1 MYKHRQCIDNIKKIL
16 LEGGYNHVKN
26 NDLINNVIDLYKY
39 VDQDKLEGGAKR
51 KTKEEVEQIK
61 KNLMDEITEWRDD
74 IEKEKK
80 KKKPNEKAIKAF
92 EKLISSNEKKL
103 DKLEKKGTKKTLA
116 EYDLMNLKK
125 WLLTIDIKN
134 QFEVIDIENFLE
146 TDEKIKKKQ
155 SFKFA
160 KTKEN
165 PTDNAFDNNKKNFKD
180 YQKEFIENWSVSAQE
195 LCILYY
201 GVGSGKTLI
210 AINCAEQYVN
220 LNPNSNAYFLCPASL
235 VLNTI
240 GEMIKFG
247 INPAR
252 TNDDKKN
259 VYYFMSYQQLLL
271 SDFSFENNSLL
282 IVDEAHNLRNVRSEN
297 VNVKVSARKS
307 KKVEGMTNIKGNK
320 LASNIIE
327 KSNRFSRSI
336 FMSGTLFVN
345 SPEDLE
351 PIISIGYKKKPLIEQ
366 DRDKYNLMMN
376 DEELFKNYYE
386 GLISFFR
393 IDENMPIFK
402 NFPTVKYEFNLIK
415 TNDDIFNKV
424 IQQDG
429 ETKEDSF
436 FINSRNAGLKEK
448 MDWVLK
454 FLKDNKFK
462 NQKTLIYSQFLNRKV
477 MDLFDKLNKE
487 GIKCK
492 VISGELSQDKKL
504 KIVEE
509 YNTDQIKVLIFT
521 LSIKEGISFLETNN
535 FIILEPY
542 WNYAI
547 MEQIIARGIRLS
559 SHKQGSKS
567 TINVHLLV
575 NINPENS
582 TKAIRWSREANKIM
596 NENIKTLEYKREEKI
611 SKDKDGNEFK
621 TTDIKTMNDAYGSR
635 DIYLYNIMFNKQE
648 GINFFEKKL
657 LKLPSFEKINNLEN
671 NEFIESFKLE
681 VKKIQDKEDRFL
693 TNKEYIDLKRKLYDE
708 YYKKKIENTN
718 KGLKRL
724 SQESGIQ
731 YAKLSS
737 NEVNLIEM
745 KKQKKYDDKRD
756 IIKKIIKKDFNLE
769 QLFKIFGATKQDIQM
784 LQAFFTPQYI
794 VDELVKYSGIENDNR
809 QGIKILEPTMGIG
822 NVIRGLLELKNKNN
836 MMIDGV
842 EIYNPFFQI
851 ADVFFEGIDN
861 LKFYNM
867 DFIRYTQR
875 YNYDHI
881 IGNPPF
887 NLKTQLESIVKKRD
901 KDGTILEKKEYKE
914 ATLYDVDFVSMCY
927 DMLNN
932 GGDLTMVI
940 SDRFTRDKKGKFG
953 IFKKY
958 IDLMNKKY
966 PNSVEYKKVD
976 IAFKKSKTTTKEQET
991 SFGMVYLK
999 MKKIPN
1005 YRIDLSKEPEKPLD
1019 EKQLDKL
1026 DITVIEPE
1034 QQPEKEKPKRG
1045 RKKKEEVKPEVKPE
1059 VVKPKRGRPKKVK
1072 PDVVKPEVV
1081 KPEVVKPKRG
1091 RPKKGGIST
1100 DVLKQTPDYKGDF
1113 NAQQRQK
1120 LVGFF
1125 KDKFGNNPLST
1136 VLTSTF
1142 GFGLEEGGY
1151 GLNDFINDLPF
1162 EAHLLDF
1169 SKFPPKKYSFC
1180 GPATKLNERLNP
1192 DDSVKEWS
1200 KPINNLDLGC
1210 YYHDIAYRDN
1220 KDVKNRNIA
1229 DEKLSRVA
1237 SDVIKNPSSISEKL
1251 NAILV
1256 KKIMDY
1262 KVKNKI

>member
-1 MYKHRQCIDNIKKIL
+1 M
-16 LEGGYNHVKN
+16 KN
-26 NDLINNVIDLYKY
+26 NELINNVIDLYKY
-39 VDQDKLEGGAKR
+39 VDQEKLHGGAKR
-51 KTKEEVEQIK
+51 KTKEEVEEIK
-61 KNLMDEITEWRDD
+61 KNLMDEITEWQDD

-116 EYDLMNLKK
+116 EYDLINLKK

-134 QFEVIDIENFLE
+134 KFEVVDIENFLE
-146 TDEKIKKKQ
+146 TDDKIKKKQ
-155 SFKFA
+155 LFKFA
-160 KTKEN
+160 RNEKN
-165 PTDNAFDNNKKNFKD
+165 PTDNAFDNNKKFFKD

-210 AINCAEQYVN
+210 AINCAEQFVN

-252 TNDDKKN
+252 TNDEKKN
-259 VYYFMSYQQLLL
+259 VYFFMSYQQLLL

-297 VNVKVSARKS
+297 FNVKVSARKS

-320 LASNIIE
+320 LASSIIE

-415 TNDDIFNKV
+415 TDDDIFDKV
-424 IQQDG
+424 IQEDG
-429 ETKEDSF
+429 KTKEDSF

-448 MDWVLK
+448 IDWVLK
-454 FLKDNKFK
+454 FLTDNKFK

-477 MDLFDKLNKE
+477 MDLFENLNKA

-567 TINVHLLV
+567 IINVHLLV
-575 NINPENS
+575 NINPDNS
-582 TKAIRWSREANKIM
+582 TKALRWTREANKIM
-596 NENIKTLEYKREEKI
+596 NENIKKLEYKREEKI
-611 SKDKDGNEFK
+611 NKDKDGNEFK
-621 TTDIKTMNDAYGSR
+621 TIDIKTMNDAYGSR

-693 TNKEYIDLKRKLYDE
+693 TNKEYIELKRKLYDE

-724 SQESGIQ
+724 SQESGVQ
-731 YAKLSS
+731 FAKLSS
-737 NEVNLIEM
+737 DEVNLIEM

-756 IIKKIIKKDFNLE
+756 LIKKIIKKDFNLE

-867 DFIRYTQR
+867 DFIKYTQR

-887 NLKTQLESIVKKRD
+887 NLKTQLESIVKKRE
-901 KDGTILEKKEYKE
+901 KDGSIIEKKEYKD
-914 ATLYDVDFVSMCY
+914 AILYDVDFVSRCY

-932 GGDLTMVI
+932 GGSLTMVI

-958 IDLMNKKY
+958 VDVMNKKY
-966 PNSVEYKKVD
+966 PNSVEYKKVELG
-976 IAFKKSKTTTKEQET
+976 FKKSKTTTKEQET
-991 SFGMVYLK
+991 DFGMVYLK

-1034 QQPEKEKPKRG
+1034 QQPQPQKEKPKRG

-1059 VVKPKRGRPKKVK
+1059 VVKPKRGRPKK
-1072 PDVVKPEVV
+1072 EV

-1120 LVGFF
+1120 LVGFM
-1125 KDKFGNNPLST
+1125 KDKFDKNPITNL
-1136 VLTSTF
+1136 LTSTF
-1142 GFGLEEGGY
+1142 GYGLEDIEDIYEGGY
-1151 GLNDFINDLPF
+1151 SLNDFINDLPF

-1169 SKFPPKKYSFC
+1169 SKFPPRKYSFC
-1180 GPATKLNERLNP
+1180 GPATKLNERLNK
-1192 DDSVKEWS
+1192 DDSIKEWS
-1200 KPINNLDLGC
+1200 KPINKLDEGC
-1210 YYHDIAYRDN
+1210 YYHDLAYRDF
-1220 KDVKNRNIA
+1220 KDVPNRNKA
-1229 DEKLSRVA
+1229 DEKLAKVA

-1251 NAILV
+1251 NSILV